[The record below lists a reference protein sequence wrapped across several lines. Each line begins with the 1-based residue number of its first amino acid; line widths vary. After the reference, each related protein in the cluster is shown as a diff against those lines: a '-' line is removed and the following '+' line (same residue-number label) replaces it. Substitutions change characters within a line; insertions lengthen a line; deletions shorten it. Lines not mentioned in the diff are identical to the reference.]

1 MKVLLATLCVA
12 MLLFGGGCVIAL
24 GFFNVGAGGLTL
36 IPIAIFV
43 INAIVLAALFGW
55 SNPWRPAFYILA
67 IADFIIVVGTL
78 LAFLGMASNDM
89 SVLPWAL
96 AMMAGF
102 GLKGFLTWRYVRT
115 L

>member
-1 MKVLLATLCVA
+1 MKVLLAILCAA
-12 MLLFGGGCVIAL
+12 MVLFGGGCVIAL
-24 GFFNVGAGGLTL
+24 GAFNVGAGGLSL
-36 IPIAIFV
+36 IPMAIVV

-67 IADFIIVVGTL
+67 IADFVIAVGTIIAYV
-78 LAFLGMASNDM
+78 AFSANDT

-102 GLKGFLTWRYVRT
+102 GLKGFLTWRYVKT

>member
-1 MKVLLATLCVA
+1 MKVLLAILCVA

-67 IADFIIVVGTL
+67 IADFIIAVGTIIAYA
-78 LAFLGMASNDM
+78 AFSANDT

-102 GLKGFLTWRYVRT
+102 GLKGFLTWRYVST

>member
-1 MKVLLATLCVA
+1 MKVLLAVLCVA

-36 IPIAIFV
+36 IPVAIFV

-67 IADFIIVVGTL
+67 IADFIIAVGTIISY
-78 LAFLGMASNDM
+78 AVFSANDT

-102 GLKGFLTWRYVRT
+102 GFKGFLTWR
-115 L
+115 

>member
-1 MKVLLATLCVA
+1 M
-12 MLLFGGGCVIAL
+12 
-24 GFFNVGAGGLTL
+24 
-36 IPIAIFV
+36 
-43 INAIVLAALFGW
+43 
-55 SNPWRPAFYILA
+55 LA
-67 IADFIIVVGTL
+67 IADFIIAVGTIISY
-78 LAFLGMASNDM
+78 AVFSANDM